1 MAMTRDVVQDFSN
14 YPDIVQN
21 TSEQAN
27 LLTDI
32 IAKLRSCDR
41 ESQILSTT
49 VNQVRQAVQCDRAVI
64 YSLLAADR
72 GKIVAESVAPDY
84 PKTLDT
90 TIVDP
95 CFEARY
101 IDKYQMGRVRAVS
114 NIYQAGMTPC
124 YIENLEKIGV
134 KANLV
139 VPILSAPDQ
148 LYGLLVLHQCSAPR
162 AWQSNEIDLA
172 IQIATQVG
180 YAMVHL
186 ARSIE
191 CENLR
196 LELQQV
202 NEWRDLLPQINQKLY
217 ASRNRLEV
225 LQIAVSETQ
234 RLLKCDRVVVYS
246 LQANAMGK
254 IAVEV
259 TQPALSPILGRV
271 IVDPCFDYHYSE
283 QYQNGRVRAIDNI
296 HTAGMSS
303 CYVETLNK
311 IGVKS
316 NLVAPIL
323 LDNGVLL
330 GLLVAH
336 HCFEYRH
343 WQVAEIERVRQIA
356 MQTGLALTS
365 ARMREK
371 RAIMQVTTKTMTEAK
386 GNIRSALQANAASR
400 ISAEE
405 LSSIM
410 GEMRSL
416 TRLLEQE
423 TLESTQKTTLEA
435 QRLLHIIAKRLQGNV
450 DRWQTTQQQMAPSQ
464 QQVAELLEN
473 TLQAIEK
480 CPL

>member
-1 MAMTRDVVQDFSN
+1 MSRDTTS

-21 TSEQAN
+21 TFEQAN

-32 IAKLRSCDR
+32 ISKLRGCDR
-41 ESQILSTT
+41 ESQILNTT
-49 VNQVRQAVQCDRAVI
+49 VNLVREAIHCDRAVI
-64 YSLLAADR
+64 YNLQATDR
-72 GKIVAESVAPDY
+72 GKIMAESVAADY

-90 TIVDP
+90 VIVDP

-114 NIYQAGMTPC
+114 NIYQADMTPC

-139 VPILSAPDQ
+139 VPILSAHNEI
-148 LYGLLVLHQCSAPR
+148 YGLLVLHQCVAPR
-162 AWQSNEIDLA
+162 EWQSSEIDLA

-186 ARSIE
+186 AKSIE
-191 CENLR
+191 CAELR
-196 LELQQV
+196 DELRQV
-202 NEWRDLLPQINQKLY
+202 NEWRELMPKINEKLY
-217 ASRNRLEV
+217 ASRNRLEA

-246 LQANAMGK
+246 LQASSMGK

-316 NLVAPIL
+316 NLVAPVL

-343 WQVAEIERVRQIA
+343 WLPAEIERVRQIA

-371 RAIMQVTTKTMTEAK
+371 QAVMRTATKTMTEAE
-386 GNIRSALQANAASR
+386 GNIRSALKASAASQL
-400 ISAEE
+400 SAEE
-405 LSSIM
+405 LSSIV

-423 TLESTQKTTLEA
+423 TVESTQKSTLEA
-435 QRLLHIIAKRLQGNV
+435 QRLMHIIAKRLQGNV
-450 DRWQTTQQQMAPSQ
+450 DRWQAMQQEMEPKQ
-464 QQVAELLEN
+464 QEVTELLQA
-473 TLQAIEK
+473 TLKSIES

>member
-1 MAMTRDVVQDFSN
+1 MSRDTTS

-21 TSEQAN
+21 TFEQAN

-32 IAKLRSCDR
+32 IAKLRGCDR
-41 ESQILSTT
+41 ESQILNTT
-49 VNQVRQAVQCDRAVI
+49 VNLVREAIHCDRAVI
-64 YSLLAADR
+64 YNLQAADR
-72 GKIVAESVAPDY
+72 GKIVAESVAADY

-90 TIVDP
+90 VIVDP

-101 IDKYQMGRVRAVS
+101 IDKYQMGRVRAVA

-139 VPILSAPDQ
+139 VPILSARNEI
-148 LYGLLVLHQCSAPR
+148 YGLLVLHQCAAPR
-162 AWQSNEIDLA
+162 EWQSNEIDLT

-186 ARSIE
+186 AKSIE
-191 CENLR
+191 CAELR
-196 LELQQV
+196 DELRQV
-202 NEWRDLLPQINQKLY
+202 NEWRELMPKINEKLY
-217 ASRNRLEV
+217 ASRNRLEA

-246 LQANAMGK
+246 LQASSMGK
-254 IAVEV
+254 IAAEV

-296 HTAGMSS
+296 HTAGMSN

-316 NLVAPIL
+316 NLVAPVL

-343 WQVAEIERVRQIA
+343 WLPAEIERVRQIA

-371 RAIMQVTTKTMTEAK
+371 QAMMRTATKTMTEAK
-386 GNIRSALQANAASR
+386 GNIRSALKASASSQL
-400 ISAEE
+400 SAEE
-405 LSSIM
+405 LSSIV

-423 TLESTQKTTLEA
+423 TVESTQKSTLEA
-435 QRLLHIIAKRLQGNV
+435 QRLMHIIAKRLQGNV
-450 DRWQTTQQQMAPSQ
+450 DRWQAMQQEMEPKQ
-464 QQVAELLEN
+464 QEVTELLQA
-473 TLQAIEK
+473 TLKLIES

>member
-1 MAMTRDVVQDFSN
+1 MIRDSTN

-21 TSEQAN
+21 ISEQAN
-27 LLTDI
+27 LLTDV
-32 IAKLRSCDR
+32 IAKLRACKAED
-41 ESQILSTT
+41 QLLKTT
-49 VNQVRQAVQCDRAVI
+49 VNVIRQVIQCDRAVI
-64 YSLLAADR
+64 YNLQATDR
-72 GKIVAESVAPDY
+72 GKIVAESVAAEY

-90 TIVDP
+90 VIVDP

-124 YIENLEKIGV
+124 YIENLEKIEV

-139 VPILSAPDQ
+139 VPILSASDQ

-162 AWQSNEIDLA
+162 EWQSSEIDLA
-172 IQIATQVG
+172 IQVATQVG
-180 YAMVHL
+180 YAIVHL
-186 ARSIE
+186 ARLIE
-191 CENLR
+191 CEQLR
-196 LELQQV
+196 AELQQV
-202 NEWRDLLPQINQKLY
+202 HQWRDLLPQINKKLY
-217 ASRNRLEV
+217 ASDNRMEV
-225 LQIAVSETQ
+225 LRLAVSETQ
-234 RLLKCDRVVVYS
+234 KLLQCDRVVIYS
-246 LQANAMGK
+246 LQANSMGK
-254 IAVEV
+254 IAAEV
-259 TQPALSPILGRV
+259 TNPALSPIVGRV
-271 IVDPCFDYHYSE
+271 IIDPCFDYHYST

-296 HTAGMSS
+296 HTVGMSS

-336 HCFEYRH
+336 HCFEYRK
-343 WQVAEIERVRQIA
+343 WQPADIEQVRQIA

-371 RAIMQVTTKTMTEAK
+371 RAALQSTTKAMTEAEE
-386 GNIRSALQANAASR
+386 NVRLALKANAASL
-400 ISAEE
+400 ISATE
-405 LSSIM
+405 LSSLV

-423 TLESTQKTTLEA
+423 TTETTQKTPAEA

-450 DRWQTTQQQMAPSQ
+450 DRWQAMQQQMEPQ
-464 QQVAELLEN
+464 QQRVAELLNN
-473 TLQAIEK
+473 TLQSIED
-480 CPL
+480 CSL

>member
-1 MAMTRDVVQDFSN
+1 MSRDTTS

-21 TSEQAN
+21 TFEQAN

-32 IAKLRSCDR
+32 ISKLRGCDR
-41 ESQILSTT
+41 ESQILNTA
-49 VNQVRQAVQCDRAVI
+49 VNLVREAIHCDRAVI
-64 YSLLAADR
+64 YNLQAADR
-72 GKIVAESVAPDY
+72 GKIVAESVSPDY

-90 TIVDP
+90 VIVDP

-139 VPILSAPDQ
+139 VPILSAHNEI
-148 LYGLLVLHQCSAPR
+148 YGLLVLHQCAAPR
-162 AWQSNEIDLA
+162 EWQSNEIDLA

-186 ARSIE
+186 AKTIE
-191 CENLR
+191 CAELR
-196 LELQQV
+196 DELRQV
-202 NEWRDLLPQINQKLY
+202 NEWRELMPKINEKLY
-217 ASRNRLEV
+217 ASRNRLEA

-234 RLLKCDRVVVYS
+234 RLLNCDRVVVYS
-246 LQANAMGK
+246 LQASSMGK

-316 NLVAPIL
+316 NLVAPVL

-343 WQVAEIERVRQIA
+343 WLPAEIERVRQIA

-371 RAIMQVTTKTMTEAK
+371 QAVMRTATKTMTEAE
-386 GNIRSALQANAASR
+386 GNIRSALKASAASQL
-400 ISAEE
+400 SAEE
-405 LSSIM
+405 LSSIV

-423 TLESTQKTTLEA
+423 TVESTQKSTLEA
-435 QRLLHIIAKRLQGNV
+435 QRLMHIIAKRLQGNV
-450 DRWQTTQQQMAPSQ
+450 DRWQAMQQEMEPKQ
-464 QQVAELLEN
+464 QEVTELLQATLKSIEN
-473 TLQAIEK
+473 

>member
-1 MAMTRDVVQDFSN
+1 MSRDTTS

-21 TSEQAN
+21 TFEQAN

-32 IAKLRSCDR
+32 IAKLRGCDQ

-49 VNQVRQAVQCDRAVI
+49 VTLVRETIHCDRAVI
-64 YSLLAADR
+64 YNLQAADR
-72 GKIVAESVAPDY
+72 GKIVAESVAADY

-90 TIVDP
+90 VIVDP

-139 VPILSAPDQ
+139 VPILSAHNEI
-148 LYGLLVLHQCSAPR
+148 YGLLVLHQCAAPR
-162 AWQSNEIDLA
+162 EWQSSEIDLA

-186 ARSIE
+186 AKSIE
-191 CENLR
+191 CAELR
-196 LELQQV
+196 DELRQV
-202 NEWRDLLPQINQKLY
+202 NEWRELMPKINEKLY
-217 ASRNRLEV
+217 ASRNRLEA
-225 LQIAVSETQ
+225 LQIAVSETH

-246 LQANAMGK
+246 LQASSMGK
-254 IAVEV
+254 IAAEV

-296 HTAGMSS
+296 HTVGMSN
-303 CYVETLNK
+303 CYLETLNK

-316 NLVAPIL
+316 NLVAPVL

-343 WQVAEIERVRQIA
+343 WLPAEIERVRQIA

-371 RAIMQVTTKTMTEAK
+371 QAVMRMATKTMTEAQ
-386 GNIRSALQANAASR
+386 GNIRSALKASAASKL
-400 ISAEE
+400 SAEE
-405 LSSIM
+405 LSSIV

-423 TLESTQKTTLEA
+423 TVESTQKSTLEA
-435 QRLLHIIAKRLQGNV
+435 QRLMHIIAKRLQGNV
-450 DRWQTTQQQMAPSQ
+450 DRWQAMQQEMEPQQ
-464 QQVAELLEN
+464 QQVTELLQA
-473 TLQAIEK
+473 TLKSIES

>member
-1 MAMTRDVVQDFSN
+1 VAVVRDSSN
-14 YPDIVQN
+14 YPDIIQN
-21 TSEQAN
+21 VSEQVN
-27 LLTDI
+27 LITDI
-32 IAKLRSCDR
+32 IAKLRACTQ
-41 ESQILSTT
+41 ENQILTTT
-49 VNQVRQAVQCDRAVI
+49 VNSVRQIIQCDRAVI
-64 YSLLAADR
+64 YNLQTADR
-72 GKIVAESVAPDY
+72 GKIVAESVEADY

-148 LYGLLVLHQCSAPR
+148 LYGLLVLHQCAAPR
-162 AWQSNEIDLA
+162 EWQSTEIDLA

-191 CENLR
+191 CDQLR
-196 LELQQV
+196 AELQQV
-202 NEWRDLLPQINQKLY
+202 QEWRELLPKINQKLY

-225 LQIAVSETQ
+225 LQIAVSEAQ

-246 LQANAMGK
+246 LQASSMGK

-296 HTAGMSS
+296 RTAGMSD
-303 CYVETLNK
+303 CYVQTLNK

-336 HCFEYRH
+336 TCFDFRQ
-343 WQVAEIERVRQIA
+343 WQSAEIEQIRQIA

-371 RAIMQVTTKTMTEAK
+371 QAVMRMATKTITEAE
-386 GNIRSALQANAASR
+386 GNIRSALKANAAGQVST
-400 ISAEE
+400 EDM
-405 LSSIM
+405 SSIV

-423 TLESTQKTTLEA
+423 TTETTQKSAAEA

-450 DRWQTTQQQMAPSQ
+450 DRWQVMQQQMEPQQ
-464 QQVAELLEN
+464 QQVTQLLKATLASIEN
-473 TLQAIEK
+473 

>member
-1 MAMTRDVVQDFSN
+1 MSRDTAS

-32 IAKLRSCDR
+32 IAKLRDCDQ
-41 ESQILSTT
+41 ESQLLNTT
-49 VNQVRQAVQCDRAVI
+49 VNLVREFIRCDRAVI
-64 YSLLAADR
+64 YNLQATDR
-72 GKIVAESVAPDY
+72 GKIVAESVAEGY

-90 TIVDP
+90 VIVDP

-101 IDKYQMGRVRAVS
+101 IDKYQMGRVRAVG
-114 NIYQAGMTPC
+114 NIYQAGMTSC
-124 YIENLEKIGV
+124 YIENLEKIEV
-134 KANLV
+134 KATLV
-139 VPILSAPDQ
+139 VPILSADNE
-148 LYGLLVLHQCSAPR
+148 LYGLLVLHQCAVPR
-162 AWQSNEIDLA
+162 EWQSNEIDLA
-172 IQIATQVG
+172 IQIASQVG

-186 ARSIE
+186 AKSIE
-191 CENLR
+191 CAKLR
-196 LELQQV
+196 DELRQV
-202 NEWRDLLPQINQKLY
+202 NEWRELMPKINERLY
-217 ASRNRLEV
+217 ASRNRLET

-246 LQANAMGK
+246 LQASSMGK

-259 TQPALSPILGRV
+259 TQPALAPILGRV
-271 IVDPCFDYHYSE
+271 IVDPCFGYHYSE

-296 HTAGMSS
+296 HTAGMSH

-316 NLVAPIL
+316 NLVAPVL

-343 WQVAEIERVRQIA
+343 WPAADIERVRQIA

-371 RAIMQVTTKTMTEAK
+371 QTMMQAATKTMSAAE
-386 GNIRSALQANAASR
+386 GNIRSALQANASSQL
-400 ISAEE
+400 SAEE
-405 LSSIM
+405 LAAIM
-410 GEMRSL
+410 AEMRSL
-416 TRLLEQE
+416 TRMLEQE
-423 TLESTQKTTLEA
+423 TMESTQKSTLEA
-435 QRLLHIIAKRLQGNV
+435 QRLIHIIARRLQGNV
-450 DRWQTTQQQMAPSQ
+450 DRWQTMQQAMEPQQ
-464 QQVAELLEN
+464 QQVAELLQT
-473 TLQAIEK
+473 TLNLIES

>member
-1 MAMTRDVVQDFSN
+1 MSRDTSRDIIS

-21 TSEQAN
+21 TFEQAN

-32 IAKLRSCDR
+32 ISKLRACQQ
-41 ESQILSTT
+41 ESQILNTT
-49 VNQVRQAVQCDRAVI
+49 VNLVREVIHCDRAVI
-64 YSLLAADR
+64 YNLQATDR
-72 GKIVAESVAPDY
+72 GKIVAESVAAGY
-84 PKTLDT
+84 PETLNT
-90 TIVDP
+90 VIVDP

-101 IDKYQMGRVRAVS
+101 IDKYQMGRVRAVA

-134 KANLV
+134 QANLV
-139 VPILSAPDQ
+139 VPIIATNNEI
-148 LYGLLVLHQCSAPR
+148 YGLLVLHQCTAPR
-162 AWQSNEIDLA
+162 EWQSNEIDLA

-186 ARSIE
+186 AKSIE
-191 CENLR
+191 CADLR
-196 LELQQV
+196 QELQQV
-202 NEWRDLLPQINQKLY
+202 NEWRELMPKINQRLY
-217 ASRNRLEV
+217 ASRNRLEA

-246 LQANAMGK
+246 LQANSMGK

-271 IVDPCFDYHYSE
+271 IVDPCFDYRYGE
-283 QYQNGRVRAIDNI
+283 QYKNGRVRAISNI
-296 HTAGMSS
+296 HTAGMSD
-303 CYVETLNK
+303 CYVETLHK

-336 HCFEYRH
+336 HCFEYRD
-343 WQVAEIERVRQIA
+343 WLPAEIERVRQIA
-356 MQTGLALTS
+356 MHAGLSLTS

-371 RAIMQVTTKTMTEAK
+371 QSMMQTATKTMTEIA
-386 GNIRSALQANAASR
+386 NHVRSALTANAASQV
-400 ISAEE
+400 SAEE
-405 LSSIM
+405 LSSVL

-423 TLESTQKTTLEA
+423 TIQSTQKSALET
-435 QRLLHIIAKRLQGNV
+435 QRLMHIIAKRLQGNV
-450 DRWQTTQQQMAPSQ
+450 DRWQAMQQEMEPQQ
-464 QQVAELLEN
+464 QQVAKL
-473 TLQAIEK
+473 LQATLKSIK
-480 CPL
+480 SCPL

>member
-1 MAMTRDVVQDFSN
+1 MSRDTTS

-21 TSEQAN
+21 TFEQAN

-32 IAKLRSCDR
+32 IAKLRGCDR

-49 VNQVRQAVQCDRAVI
+49 VNLVREAIHCDRAVI
-64 YSLLAADR
+64 YNLQATDR
-72 GKIVAESVAPDY
+72 GKIVAESVAADY

-90 TIVDP
+90 VIVDP

-139 VPILSAPDQ
+139 VPILSARNEI
-148 LYGLLVLHQCSAPR
+148 YGLLVLHQCAAPR
-162 AWQSNEIDLA
+162 EWQSNEIDLA

-186 ARSIE
+186 AKSIE
-191 CENLR
+191 CAELR
-196 LELQQV
+196 DELRQV
-202 NEWRDLLPQINQKLY
+202 NEWRELMPKINEKLY
-217 ASRNRLEV
+217 ASRNRLEA

-246 LQANAMGK
+246 LQASSMGK

-296 HTAGMSS
+296 HTAGMSN

-316 NLVAPIL
+316 NLVAPVL

-336 HCFEYRH
+336 HCFEYRY
-343 WQVAEIERVRQIA
+343 WLPAEIERVRQIA

-371 RAIMQVTTKTMTEAK
+371 QAVMRTATKTMTEAE
-386 GNIRSALQANAASR
+386 GNIRSALKASASSQL
-400 ISAEE
+400 SAEE
-405 LSSIM
+405 LSSIV

-423 TLESTQKTTLEA
+423 TVESTQKSTLEA
-435 QRLLHIIAKRLQGNV
+435 QRLMHIIAKRLQGNV
-450 DRWQTTQQQMAPSQ
+450 DRWQAMQQEMEPKQ
-464 QQVAELLEN
+464 QEVTELLQA
-473 TLQAIEK
+473 TLKSIES